1 LSSKLEITV
10 TNGIKVS
17 VETFYQEEYS
27 RPQERKFIFAY
38 RITIENMSP
47 YAVQLMHRHWYIA
60 DCTGLVRE
68 VEGEGVIGKQ
78 PILEPG
84 EAHQYVS
91 WSHLFT
97 EIGKMSGYYTFQRLS
112 NGEPFKADIPA
123 FSLVTP
129 YKMN

>member
-1 LSSKLEITV
+1 MFINLEITV

-27 RPQERKFIFAY
+27 RPLEKKFIFAY
-38 RITIENMSP
+38 RITIENMSA
-47 YAVQLMHRHWYIA
+47 YTVQLMRRHWYIV
-60 DCTGLVRE
+60 DSNGTTRE

-84 EAHQYVS
+84 ETHQYIS

-97 EIGKMSGYYTFQRLS
+97 EIGKMHGYYTFNHLS
-112 NGEPFKADIPA
+112 NGEPFKAVIPA
-123 FSLVTP
+123 FNLVTP
-129 YKMN
+129 CKMN